1 VKRQS
6 ERTAAVERGQWLAD
20 LAQAVDQA
28 QRLARTLVVL
38 KGSCAESEALYGRLE
53 VVRIEV
59 EDLRRGGWGARP
71 MKIDPLWISLFSL
84 ERPSEILDAA
94 EF

>member
-1 VKRQS
+1 MNRSS
-6 ERTAAVERGQWLAD
+6 ERTAAAERGQWLAD

-28 QRLARTLVVL
+28 RRLARTLIVL
-38 KGSCAESEALYGRLE
+38 KGSCAESQDLYGRLE

-59 EDLRRGGWGARP
+59 EDLRRGGWAARP
-71 MKIDPLWISLFSL
+71 MKIDPLWTSLFSL
-84 ERPSEILDAA
+84 ERPSDLLDAA

>member
-1 VKRQS
+1 MRQP
-6 ERTAAVERGQWLAD
+6 EDWKAAGERGRWLAE

-28 QRLARTLVVL
+28 QRLARTLSVL
-38 KGSCAESEALYGRLE
+38 KGSCAEAEDLYGRLE
-53 VVRIEV
+53 LVRIEV

-71 MKIDPLWISLFSL
+71 MKFDPLWTSLF
-84 ERPSEILDAA
+84 PWNGCP

>member
-1 VKRQS
+1 MKRPS

-28 QRLARTLVVL
+28 QRLARTLIVL
-38 KGSCAESEALYGRLE
+38 KGNCAESEALYGRLE
-53 VVRIEV
+53 RVRIEV
-59 EDLRRGGWGARP
+59 EDLRRGVWRAHP

-84 ERPSEILDAA
+84 ERPPEILDAA